1 MRRRERVLLLLAAG
15 LGCAAGCQAP
25 MFEGTMFEAQ
35 PRQDPT
41 VARIAT
47 STQQMNLEFRQ
58 LAEQVAAVSRNQ
70 EVLDARL
77 TRLEGQLAAL
87 QRSGEEM
94 GALRQE
100 LQRVRVEREGLRK
113 EITDDLAGRIETIAS
128 RQQAEIRAARAA
140 AERAA
145 PSASAS
151 PARSG
156 SGYEHKVERGQTLSQ
171 IARGYGKSMESIMK
185 ANKITNSSAI
195 RAGQILFI
203 PD

>member
-1 MRRRERVLLLLAAG
+1 
-15 LGCAAGCQAP
+15 
-25 MFEGTMFEAQ
+25 MFEGTVFEAQ
-35 PRQDPT
+35 PRPDPT

-58 LAEQVAAVSRNQ
+58 LAEQVAAVHRNQ
-70 EVLDARL
+70 ELLEARL
-77 TRLEGQLAAL
+77 TRLEGHLAAM
-87 QRSGEEM
+87 QRSGEEV

-100 LQRVRVEREGLRK
+100 LQRVRAEREGLRK

-145 PSASAS
+145 PSAPAS
-151 PARSG
+151 SARSG

-185 ANKITNSSAI
+185 ANKITNPSSI
-195 RAGQILFI
+195 RVGQVLFI